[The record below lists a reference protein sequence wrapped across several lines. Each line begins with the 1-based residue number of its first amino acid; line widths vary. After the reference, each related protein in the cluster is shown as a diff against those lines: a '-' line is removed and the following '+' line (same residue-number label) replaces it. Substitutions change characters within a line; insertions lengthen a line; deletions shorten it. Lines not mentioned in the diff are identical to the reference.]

1 MAGDLAD
8 SIRTARL
15 KCCAFCL
22 RHLVDV
28 AKHLA
33 RTRKVKTAPGPQLT
47 QRSQHVV
54 SAVDVHVHRREAV
67 GKTLSHEALRREVI
81 ALIEIVFAEYVENAG
96 VTLQAGWV
104 HGYAIE
110 YMGDATEPGFRRLKS
125 HTAHQAVHFVTQTQE
140 IVSEVATVLTGDSGN
155 ERFLRHDCVLIR
167 EHRRDT
173 CAPPDIIKI
182 RPCLRTLRVLLKMT

>member
-15 KCCAFCL
+15 KCSALRL

-33 RTRKVKTAPGPQLT
+33 RTRKVKTALWPQLT
-47 QRSQHVV
+47 KRSQHVV
-54 SAVDVHVHRREAV
+54 SAVDVHRGEAV

-81 ALIEIVFAEYVENAG
+81 ALIKIVFAEDVENAG
-96 VTLQAGWV
+96 ITFQAGWV
-104 HGYAIE
+104 QGYAIE
-110 YMGDATEPGFRRLKS
+110 YVGDATESGFRRIKS
-125 HTAHQAVHFVTQTQE
+125 HTAHQAVHLIAQTQE

-155 ERFLRHDCVLIR
+155 ERSLRHYLVLIR

-173 CAPPDIIKI
+173 CAP
-182 RPCLRTLRVLLKMT
+182 RHYQNTSLLANLEGSA